1 MYFLVFFLIFAKQN
15 RSLKNNIKQA
25 LKFYIFDP
33 VRLRWPRNIYIKTI
47 FDRSLSKLKLK
58 YFYYNL
64 AASFTVSCRHVQD
77 FLDKI
82 KYYSFILSYL
92 IKLLDCIHKRMLTLF
107 VLGNLILSLYL
118 FIYFFVE
125 TQEEY
130 HVIYCNCKLLE
141 NKTEMER
148 IIKIAL

>member
-1 MYFLVFFLIFAKQN
+1 M
-15 RSLKNNIKQA
+15 
-25 LKFYIFDP
+25 
-33 VRLRWPRNIYIKTI
+33 
-47 FDRSLSKLKLK
+47 SKLKLK

-64 AASFTVSCRHVQD
+64 AANFTVSCRHVQD

-92 IKLLDCIHKRMLTLF
+92 IKLLDCIHTRMLTLF

-141 NKTEMER
+141 NMTEMER
-148 IIKIAL
+148 IIKITLWWRVGKMSISWELSSLLHRHQDFE